1 MSRLL
6 KPHAMCR
13 RSSVLKLHPM
23 QKRKLNSLSEGERI
37 ATLHHYEI
45 LDTPPDGAFDRVTAL
60 AARFFNVPI
69 SLVSLVD
76 QDRIWFKSRFGLD
89 VHQIDRKPGL
99 CASAIF
105 SESAYV
111 VKNAVEDPRTLA
123 NPLVAESFGLK
134 FYAAIP
140 LVTHDGHGL
149 GTFNI
154 IDFKPRDFTPQEEED
169 LKAFADMVMDHI
181 ELRLSARLALSSL
194 SNLLK
199 KEHAIGDYLTICAW
213 TRKICVEGNWMSFEE
228 FLVERLGIAITHGIH
243 PDTAKTIIA
252 NVQKSRKPAE

>member
-1 MSRLL
+1 MQYR
-6 KPHAMCR
+6 KP
-13 RSSVLKLHPM
+13 
-23 QKRKLNSLSEGERI
+23 NSLSEPERLN
-37 ATLHHYEI
+37 TLRHYDI
-45 LDTPPDGAFDRVTAL
+45 MDTPPDGAFDRVTGL

-76 QDRIWFKSRFGLD
+76 EDRIWFKSRFGLD
-89 VHQIDRKPGL
+89 ISQIDRAPGL

-123 NPLVAESFGLK
+123 NPLVAGSLGLK

-154 IDFKPRDFTPQEEED
+154 IDFKPRDFTTQDEEN
-169 LKAFADMVMDHI
+169 LKAFADIIMDQMEI
-181 ELRLSARLALSSL
+181 RLSARLALLSL
-194 SNLLK
+194 TKLLK
-199 KEHAIGDYLTICAW
+199 KEHAIGEHLTMCAW
-213 TRKICVEGNWMSFEE
+213 TQKIRVEGEWMSFEE
-228 FLVERLGIAITHGIH
+228 FITKRLGILVSHGIH
-243 PDTAKTIIA
+243 PDTAKTMLEGL
-252 NVQKSRKPAE
+252 R

>member
-1 MSRLL
+1 MQYI
-6 KPHAMCR
+6 KP
-13 RSSVLKLHPM
+13 
-23 QKRKLNSLSEGERI
+23 NSHSESERI
-37 ATLHHYEI
+37 ETLRHYEI
-45 LDTPPDGAFDRVTAL
+45 LDTPPDGAFDRATAL
-60 AARFFNVPI
+60 AAQFFNVPI

-76 QDRIWFKSRFGLD
+76 QDRIWFKSRFGLEAL
-89 VHQIDRKPGL
+89 QIDRAPGL

-123 NPLVAESFGLK
+123 NPLVAGSFGLK

-154 IDFKPRDFTPQEEED
+154 IDFEPRDFTPQDVEN
-169 LKAFADMVMDHI
+169 LKAFADMVMDHM
-181 ELRLSARLALSSL
+181 ELRLSARQALLSL

-199 KEHAIGDYLTICAW
+199 KEHAIGEYLTICAW
-213 TRKICVEGNWMSFEE
+213 TRRICVEGTWMSFEE
-228 FLVERLGIAITHGIH
+228 FLMERLGIPVTHGIH
-243 PDTAKTIIA
+243 PDAAKTILDSLP
-252 NVQKSRKPAE
+252 KSVK